1 MFDFILHI
9 SEIKTFQDTILY
21 RCDKKDKEMRKYTL
35 LRQQVILCISF
46 TIQLSVF
53 SNYHDYNFFF
63 SEEELKRVR
72 ETEIN
77 ISTHFWDLSL

>member
-1 MFDFILHI
+1 MITFQATILH
-9 SEIKTFQDTILY
+9 
-21 RCDKKDKEMRKYTL
+21 RCDKKIKKMRKYTF

-53 SNYHDYNFFF
+53 PNYHDYNFFF
-63 SEEELKRVR
+63 SKEELKRVR